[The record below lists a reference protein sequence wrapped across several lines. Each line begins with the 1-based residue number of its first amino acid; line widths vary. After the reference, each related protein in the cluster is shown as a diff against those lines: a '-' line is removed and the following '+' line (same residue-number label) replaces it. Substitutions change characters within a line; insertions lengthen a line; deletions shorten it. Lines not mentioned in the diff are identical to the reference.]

1 MKDLNVQALKFTC
14 LPIGIANAYAQRPFF
29 VLAESF
35 APPFDLAACRS
46 RFNRSPA
53 SQKIASQKIM

>member
-1 MKDLNVQALKFTC
+1 MKDLNVQALKFTS
-14 LPIGIANAYAQRPFF
+14 LPIGIANVYAQRPFF

-35 APPFDLAACRS
+35 APPFDLAASS

-53 SQKIASQKIM
+53 SQNIASQKIM